1 MRQTEI
7 QLSQLRHGHH
17 PEAPAGVVNVRV
29 TGRDFGLEALAASIL
44 SLGVLQPL
52 VVVPGDAGFHYVV
65 DGNRRLAALESL
77 LAEGKLTADA
87 EVPVIVR
94 DAGTAREAGLA
105 ANVLQTPMHEA
116 DQMLAFAEL
125 RRNGMTEKA
134 IAAKFAQPVAT
145 VRRLLALGGVSPA
158 VLDAWRIGKVR
169 TDDVKSFTL
178 ASHADQDRALAKVL
192 ADGSVWRIREYLGA
206 NDDIAHLLAYVGAKA
221 YKAAGGVVV
230 EDLFG
235 SRDAVS
241 DVALLKRLAEER
253 LDAECERRRRD
264 GWEWVAKADDLP
276 AGWKW
281 TWPRLSHGSRPLT
294 DAEQARL
301 DELNAFLD
309 AEDDGSVTDEKL
321 DAADDEA
328 AAIKASARMPLGLE
342 DRARSGVVVTLGRD
356 GKISVD
362 EYVVRPEDT
371 PAKVAS
377 DAPAA
382 EPEPEE
388 KGLSAALIDRLA
400 EQATV
405 AVQAALPS
413 SPRAA
418 LAILLAGTL
427 SKSRGSGPVHITLG
441 GLGGALAEANQE
453 GRYDQILAGLLTKTV
468 DELLDVAAAVAGRA
482 VSLRHYDH
490 SAPADRPAAMALM
503 GAIDVDAMASAL
515 EDAFDGEAFF
525 KAIPKGAILD
535 IVGEVLGEDV
545 ARQVKNNKKGDL
557 VEIAV
562 ANVLPTG
569 WLPAEIRHPGYAG
582 PGAVVAPAE
591 VQAAA

>member
-1 MRQTEI
+1 MRQI
-7 QLSQLRHGHH
+7 QLSTLRHGHH
-17 PEAPAGVVNVRV
+17 EDAPAGVVNVRV
-29 TGRDFGLEALAASIL
+29 TGRDVGLEALAASIL

-77 LAEGKLTADA
+77 LSEGKLPADA

-105 ANVLQTPMHEA
+105 ANVLQAPMHEA
-116 DQMLAFAEL
+116 DQMQAFAEL
-125 RRNGMTEKA
+125 RRNGLTEKA

-178 ASHADQDRALAKVL
+178 ASHVDQDRALAKVL
-192 ADGSVWRIREYLGA
+192 ADGNTWRIREYLGLV
-206 NDDIAHLLAYVGAKA
+206 DDVAHLLAYVGAKA
-221 YKAAGGVVV
+221 YKSAGGHVV

-241 DVALLKRLAEER
+241 DPALLRRLADER
-253 LDAECERRRRD
+253 LEAECERRRRD
-264 GWEWVAKADDLP
+264 GWEWVAKASDLP
-276 AGWKW
+276 PAWLY
-281 TWPRLSHGSRPLT
+281 TWPRLAPRSRPLT
-294 DAEQARL
+294 DAEQARH
-301 DELNAFLD
+301 DELVAFLD
-309 AEDDGSVTDEKL
+309 SEEGDGVTDEQFH
-321 DAADDEA
+321 AANDEA
-328 AAIKASARMPLGLE
+328 AAIKAAARMPLDLE
-342 DRARSGVVVTLGRD
+342 DRARSGLVVTLGRD
-356 GKISVD
+356 GKISVED
-362 EYVVRPEDT
+362 YVVRPEDT

-377 DAPAA
+377 DAPAV
-382 EPEPEE
+382 EPEPED

-427 SKSRGSGPVHITLG
+427 SESRGAGPVHITLG
-441 GLGGALAEANQE
+441 GLGGAQAQLHQE
-453 GRYDQILAGLLTKTV
+453 GRYDQVLAGLLTKSV
-468 DELLDVAAAVAGRA
+468 DELLDVVAAVAGRA

-503 GAIDVDAMASAL
+503 GAIDPAAMTEAL
-515 EDAFDGEAFF
+515 GKAFDGEAFF
-525 KAIPKGAILD
+525 KAIPKAAILD
-535 IVGEVLGEDV
+535 IVREVLGEDA
-545 ARQVKNNKKGDL
+545 ARRVRNNSKGDL
-557 VEIAV
+557 VRLAV
-562 ANVLPTG
+562 VSVLPTG
-569 WLPAEIRHPGYAG
+569 WLPAEIRHPAYAG
-582 PGAVVAPAE
+582 PGASVAPAE

>member
-221 YKAAGGVVV
+221 YKAAGASSSRTCSAAATLSPTSPSSSGWRKNASTPSVSAGAGTAGN
-230 EDLFG
+230 G
-235 SRDAVS
+235 SR
-241 DVALLKRLAEER
+241 R
-253 LDAECERRRRD
+253 
-264 GWEWVAKADDLP
+264 P
-276 AGWKW
+276 
-281 TWPRLSHGSRPLT
+281 TTSRP
-294 DAEQARL
+294 A
-301 DELNAFLD
+301 
-309 AEDDGSVTDEKL
+309 
-321 DAADDEA
+321 
-328 AAIKASARMPLGLE
+328 
-342 DRARSGVVVTLGRD
+342 
-356 GKISVD
+356 
-362 EYVVRPEDT
+362 
-371 PAKVAS
+371 
-377 DAPAA
+377 
-382 EPEPEE
+382 
-388 KGLSAALIDRLA
+388 
-400 EQATV
+400 
-405 AVQAALPS
+405 
-413 SPRAA
+413 
-418 LAILLAGTL
+418 
-427 SKSRGSGPVHITLG
+427 GSGP
-441 GLGGALAEANQE
+441 
-453 GRYDQILAGLLTKTV
+453 
-468 DELLDVAAAVAGRA
+468 GRA
-482 VSLRHYDH
+482 CRT
-490 SAPADRPAAMALM
+490 APGR
-503 GAIDVDAMASAL
+503 
-515 EDAFDGEAFF
+515 
-525 KAIPKGAILD
+525 
-535 IVGEVLGEDV
+535 
-545 ARQVKNNKKGDL
+545 
-557 VEIAV
+557 
-562 ANVLPTG
+562 
-569 WLPAEIRHPGYAG
+569 
-582 PGAVVAPAE
+582 
-591 VQAAA
+591 

>member
-17 PEAPAGVVNVRV
+17 ADAPAGVVNVRV
-29 TGRDFGLEALAASIL
+29 TGRDVGLEALAASIL

-52 VVVPGDAGFHYVV
+52 VVVPGDAGFHFVV

-77 LAEGKLTADA
+77 LAEGKLPADA

-105 ANVLQTPMHEA
+105 ANVLQVEMHEA
-116 DQMLAFAEL
+116 DKMQAFAEL
-125 RRNGMTEKA
+125 RRNGLTEKA
-134 IAAKFAQPVAT
+134 IASKFAQPVAT
-145 VRRLLALGGVSPA
+145 VRKLLALGGVSPA
-158 VLDAWRIGKVR
+158 VLDAWRAGKVR
-169 TDDVKSFTL
+169 TDDVKNFTL
-178 ASHADQDRALAKVL
+178 ASHVDQDRALAKVL
-192 ADGSVWRIREYLGA
+192 ADGSVWRIREYLGV
-206 NDDIAHLLAYVGAKA
+206 NDDVAHLLAYVGAKA
-221 YKAAGGVVV
+221 YKSAGGHVV

-235 SRDAVS
+235 SRDTVS
-241 DVALLKRLAEER
+241 DPALLRRLADER
-253 LDAECERRRRD
+253 LEAECERRRRD
-264 GWEWVAKADDLP
+264 GWGWVAKADDLP

-281 TWPRLSHGSRPLT
+281 TWPRQEPRSRPLT
-294 DAEQARL
+294 DAEQARH
-301 DELNAFLD
+301 DELVAFLD
-309 AEDDGSVTDEKL
+309 SEEGDSVTDEQF
-321 DAADDEA
+321 DAANDEA
-328 AAIKASARMPLGLE
+328 AAIKAAARMPLDLE

-356 GKISVD
+356 GKINVD
-362 EYVVRPEDT
+362 EYVVRPEDA
-371 PAKVAS
+371 PAKVPS

-413 SPRAA
+413 SPKAA

-427 SKSRGSGPVHITLG
+427 SESRGAGPVHITLG
-441 GLGGALAEANQE
+441 GLGGAQAQLHQE
-453 GRYDQILAGLLTKTV
+453 GRYDQVLAGLLTKTV

-482 VSLRHYDH
+482 VSLRHYNH

-503 GAIDVDAMASAL
+503 GAIDADAMTSAL

-545 ARQVKNNKKGDL
+545 ARRVKNNKKGDL
-557 VEIAV
+557 VALAV
-562 ANVLPTG
+562 GSVLPTG

-582 PGAVVAPAE
+582 PGASVVPAE